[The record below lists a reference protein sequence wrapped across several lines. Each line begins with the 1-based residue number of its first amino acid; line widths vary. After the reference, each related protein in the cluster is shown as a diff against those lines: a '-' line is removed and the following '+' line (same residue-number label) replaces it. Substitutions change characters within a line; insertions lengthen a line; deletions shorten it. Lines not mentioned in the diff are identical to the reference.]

1 MQSLGLLFV
10 RLSTGLVFL
19 LHGIPKL
26 IGGEGTSAH
35 LSEDQK
41 RVLGEGFAS
50 ALEHGGVA
58 NTAKMLEGMGVS
70 NPQPMA
76 IALGATE
83 AAGGLALILG
93 IKSRP
98 AAIALATSQLV
109 AIAKVHGKN
118 GLIADGGYEK
128 NLVLLGASIGIAL
141 AGPGKLAKD

>member
-10 RLSTGLVFL
+10 RLATGLIYL
-19 LHGIPKL
+19 LYGIPKL

-35 LSEDQK
+35 LSAEQK
-41 RVLGEGFAS
+41 RVLGEGFAG
-50 ALEHGGVA
+50 AMEHGGIA
-58 NTAKMLEGMGVS
+58 NTAKMLESMGVP

-83 AAGGLALILG
+83 TFGGLALMLG

-128 NLVLLGASIGIAL
+128 NLALLGSTIGIAL